1 MRLQVDENY
10 NTLLIPETDHEKEK
24 LKSLIEILIEQGE
37 LVEYV
42 KKENTNE

>member
-1 MRLQVDENY
+1 MRVQVDENY
-10 NTLLIPETDHEKEK
+10 NILLIPETEHEREK
-24 LKSLIEILIEQGE
+24 LKSLIEMFIEQDE